1 MVGKDNP
8 PDLADLVPSGVP
20 TLSDTVANAITSAPT
35 EKVVE
40 KDVLPAKKSVNYPGE
55 LLFFKL
61 VEHLFSP
68 HIMIWAVFIKKRPLW
83 LARIETFCSGFFLV
97 QFSFFLLVASG

>member
-20 TLSDTVANAITSAPT
+20 SLSDTVANTVTSAPT

-40 KDVLPAKKSVNYPGE
+40 KDVLPSKKSVNYPGE
-55 LLFFKL
+55 LLFL
-61 VEHLFSP
+61 S
-68 HIMIWAVFIKKRPLW
+68 
-83 LARIETFCSGFFLV
+83 
-97 QFSFFLLVASG
+97 